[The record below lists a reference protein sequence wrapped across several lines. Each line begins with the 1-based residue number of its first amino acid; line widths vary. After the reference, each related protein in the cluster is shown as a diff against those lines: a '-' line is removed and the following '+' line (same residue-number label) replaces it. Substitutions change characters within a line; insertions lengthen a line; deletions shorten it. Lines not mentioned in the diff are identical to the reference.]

1 MRLALLIATLW
12 LLFDVILVA
21 TLVSARQLYVT
32 LWRLRQARA
41 VTRAARAGH
50 S

>member
-1 MRLALLIATLW
+1 MRLVLLIATLW

-32 LWRLRQARA
+32 LWRLRATRA
-41 VTRAARAGH
+41 VTRSARAGH